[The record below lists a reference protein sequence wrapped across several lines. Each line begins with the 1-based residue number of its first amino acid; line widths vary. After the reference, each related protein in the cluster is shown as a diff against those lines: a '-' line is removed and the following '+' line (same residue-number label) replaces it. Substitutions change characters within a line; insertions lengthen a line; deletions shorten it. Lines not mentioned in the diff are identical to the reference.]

1 MNGLERTGD
10 HGLFYYVVEIEQL
23 VVRPGGTVRFE
34 IGERALFKQRP
45 VLSRLGGVGDGG
57 FVRSRMLFSG
67 GIEGGDLVLRCEDN
81 DGSCPAFTLAFRL
94 QDKLVGLLTLPE
106 VFGAGACDKFTPAE
120 IPLYAAPDSGTL
132 VGSIRVDQYWTFH
145 DVGGCEGLTV
155 NVHRSDRRGV
165 RELPVKEH
173 AYEDPGAVVL
183 EQRGRWFKV
192 RLADGAAWLHAS
204 PRAEYLSLERLL
216 EDGLTYLTDH
226 WDGRL
231 AKAPDTA
238 SVEIAGPRAERSVR
252 VIGFQE
258 HRGQRW
264 VEVAVLSDSPCTSNE
279 KPRVAARGWLPAHAL
294 SGEPTIWFYSRGC

>member
-1 MNGLERTGD
+1 M
-10 HGLFYYVVEIEQL
+10 I
-23 VVRPGGTVRFE
+23 
-34 IGERALFKQRP
+34 
-45 VLSRLGGVGDGG
+45 
-57 FVRSRMLFSG
+57 VRS
-67 GIEGGDLVLRCEDN
+67 VLLPVCLLMAASAMSTPFARVTR
-81 DGSCPAFTLAFRL
+81 STLALQTASVAGRWHYTQL
-94 QDKLVGLLTLPE
+94 PDKEGEVQDKLLGLLALPE

-120 IPLYAAPDSGTL
+120 IPLYAAPDSGTI

-155 NVHRSDRRGV
+155 NVHRSDGRGV
-165 RELPVKEH
+165 RELPVEEH

-231 AKAPDTA
+231 AKAPDTP
-238 SVEIAGPRAERSVR
+238 SLEVPGPKAERAVR
-252 VIGFQE
+252 VIGFQD
-258 HRGQRW
+258 HRGQLW
-264 VEVAVLSDSPCTSNE
+264 VDVAVLSHSPCTSSE
-279 KPRVAARGWLPAHAL
+279 EPRVDARGWLPAHAV